1 MENYLKSEVL
11 EEMNNP
17 IDYLLSIQQHW
28 QKHDILKDYTVKEMM
43 EYHTYVEEQIREEVN
58 RVCQE
63 SSMLAG

>member
-1 MENYLKSEVL
+1 
-11 EEMNNP
+11 MNNP